1 MPRVSIRACGSAIPI
16 SWGLFLAHHGGMVRA
31 VADTRIRLAHLTGQA
46 LEAAEFSHEVS
57 AALRRTFPFDGW
69 CLFGLDPVTGL
80 RTFQLGGRG
89 TEHTAEMARN
99 EAFMSDVNK
108 YVDLAASATP
118 GGWLSPTHPRAR
130 DSFRLHEILLPQG
143 FHSEIRLALR
153 DGDGLWGALVLFR
166 EDSRR
171 HFNDRDTEAVC
182 DIGES
187 LTRAVRSYPVRPI
200 PRQGAPHGAGV
211 VSIAPNDRIVALSEG
226 ADAWLA
232 DLVPGGDDETHL
244 GDVTRVLF
252 DAAHAVRRGDPA
264 RGSTCVRT
272 VRGHWLRVE
281 ATAHSLD
288 GSDVAV
294 ILQPATSRQLVSA
307 FAAYHRLTPRE
318 LDVLDQ
324 LMRGQSGKQVA
335 RQLGLSLQTVNGH
348 LRSVYRKCGVR
359 GRDELLGRL
368 A

>member
-1 MPRVSIRACGSAIPI
+1 MPI

-31 VADTRIRLAHLTGQA
+31 VAETWIRLAGLTGQA

-57 AALRRTFPFDGW
+57 AALRRTLPFDGW
-69 CLFGLDPVTGL
+69 CLFGLDPFSGL

-89 TEHTAEMARN
+89 TEHTVEMARN

-108 YVDLAASATP
+108 YLDLAASATP
-118 GGWLSPTHPRAR
+118 AGWLSPRHPRAR

-153 DGDGLWGALVLFR
+153 DRNRLWGALVLFR
-166 EDSRR
+166 EDSHRD
-171 HFNDRDTEAVC
+171 FNDRDTEAVC
-182 DIGES
+182 AIGES

-200 PRQGAPHGAGV
+200 PRQGAPHSAGV
-211 VSIAPNDRIVALSEG
+211 VSIAPDDRIVAVSEG
-226 ADAWLA
+226 AHAWLA

-252 DAAHAVRRGDPA
+252 DAAHAVRCGEPA

-281 ATAHSLD
+281 ATAHPLD
-288 GSDVAV
+288 GSDVTV
-294 ILQPATSRQLVSA
+294 IMQPATSRQLVGA
-307 FAAYHRLTPRE
+307 FGTYHRLTPRE
-318 LDVLDQ
+318 LDVLDKVI
-324 LMRGQSGKQVA
+324 GGHSGKQIA
-335 RQLGLSLQTVNGH
+335 RQLGVSLLTVNGH